1 MNLPTSGLNFAGLVN
16 QLVGVIN
23 ALIPV
28 LGTIALLV
36 FFWGLV
42 RYIYDSSDA
51 HSHTNGKELI
61 VWGLIAM
68 FVLFSVWGIIN
79 LFKQGL
85 FG

>member
-1 MNLPTSGLNFAGLVN
+1 MVN
-16 QLVGVIN
+16 QLVGLINVI
-23 ALIPV
+23 IP
-28 LGTIALLV
+28 LLASLALLA

-42 RYIYDSSDA
+42 KYIYATSDTKG
-51 HSHTNGKELI
+51 HEDGKELI
-61 VWGLIAM
+61 IWGLVAM